1 MPLKDAQ
8 EKADEYGL
16 DLVEI
21 APKAEPPVCRV
32 MDYGK
37 FKYEKSKKEK
47 EQKKKQHQV
56 EMKEIRMRPKTD
68 TNDLNIKV
76 NKAREFLEARN
87 KVKITVMFRGRELAY
102 KQFGYEL
109 LQRVEEMLGEVA
121 KVEVPA
127 KMEGRNMHIIL
138 SFK

>member
-1 MPLKDAQ
+1 MEISP
-8 EKADEYGL
+8 KAD
-16 DLVEI
+16 
-21 APKAEPPVCRV
+21 PPVCRV

-37 FKYEKSKKEK
+37 FKYEESKKEK
-47 EQKKKQHQV
+47 EQKKRQHQV

-76 NKAREFLEARN
+76 SKAREFLESRN

-102 KQFGYEL
+102 KQFGYDL
-109 LQRVEEMLGEVA
+109 LKKVEEMVEDVA

-127 KMEGRNMHIIL
+127 RMEGRNMHIIL
-138 SFK
+138 TFK

>member
-8 EKADEYGL
+8 DKSDEYGL

-21 APKAEPPVCRV
+21 SPKADPPVCRV

-37 FKYEKSKKEK
+37 FKYEESKKEK
-47 EQKKKQHQV
+47 EQKKRQHQV

-76 NKAREFLEARN
+76 SKAREFLESRN

-102 KQFGYEL
+102 KQFGYDL
-109 LQRVEEMLGEVA
+109 LKKVEEMVEDIA

-127 KMEGRNMHIIL
+127 RMEGRNMHIIL
-138 SFK
+138 TFK